1 MGHKFSLVLSRVIS
15 EEESAVL
22 AGAGCSCA
30 IFGMDTLPTNADV
43 TVTKM
48 DFDDPESPSIADAI
62 EAALEAV
69 KTVPDLT
76 VPGLMVPAVPKEP
89 EPAPESESAAD
100 AQSQQ
105 ETQTGEE
112 TGVLEGVVVESAPKA
127 AARKPRARKATAK
140 AAANGDGQAEVAA
153 KSG

>member
-1 MGHKFSLVLSRVIS
+1 MGHKFSLVLSRVIT

-30 IFGMDTLPTNADV
+30 VFGTDSLPTNAEV

-48 DFDDPESPSIADAI
+48 DFDDTESPSLAEAI
-62 EAALEAV
+62 EAGLEAV

-89 EPAPESESAAD
+89 EAEPAAE
-100 AQSQQ
+100 AQFQQ
-105 ETQTGEE
+105 ETQPEAE
-112 TGVLEGVVVESAPKA
+112 PGVLEGVVVEPTPKA
-127 AARKPRARKATAK
+127 TRKPRAKKPTAK
-140 AAANGDGQAEVAA
+140 AAANGNGQVEVAA
-153 KSG
+153 ESG

>member
-1 MGHKFSLVLSRVIS
+1 MGHKFSLVLSRVIT

-30 IFGMDTLPTNADV
+30 TFGTDTLPTNADV

-48 DFDDPESPSIADAI
+48 DFDDPESPSLADAI

-69 KTVPDLT
+69 KTVTDLT

-89 EPAPESESAAD
+89 ESQPESESAGQT
-100 AQSQQ
+100 QSQH
-105 ETQTGEE
+105 ETQPETE
-112 TGVLEGVVVESAPKA
+112 TGVLEGVVVESAPKT
-127 AARKPRARKATAK
+127 AARKPRAKKATVK
-140 AAANGDGQAEVAA
+140 ATTEDKVEVAA
-153 KSG
+153 ESS

>member
-1 MGHKFSLVLSRVIS
+1 MGHKFSLVLSRVIT

-30 IFGMDTLPTNADV
+30 VFGTDSLPTNAEV

-48 DFDDPESPSIADAI
+48 DFDDTESPSLAEAI
-62 EAALEAV
+62 EAGLEAV

-89 EPAPESESAAD
+89 EAE

-105 ETQTGEE
+105 ETQPEAE
-112 TGVLEGVVVESAPKA
+112 PGVLEGVVVEPAPK
-127 AARKPRARKATAK
+127 AARKPRAKKPTAK
-140 AAANGDGQAEVAA
+140 AAANGNGQVEVAA
-153 KSG
+153 ESG